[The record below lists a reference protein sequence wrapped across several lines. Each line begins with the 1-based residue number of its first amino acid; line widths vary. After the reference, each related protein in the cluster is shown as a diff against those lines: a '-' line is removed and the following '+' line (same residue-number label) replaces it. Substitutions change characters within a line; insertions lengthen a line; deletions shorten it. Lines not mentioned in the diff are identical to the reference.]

1 MFGAMLT
8 ACSEESVQDM
18 QPNHELRLYLG
29 AQHFTP
35 ETRTLP
41 AGFEAYPYTTPSDVQ
56 IQGYLTTDESG
67 AEPFQG
73 VFSPTASGL
82 PRWTSRMKINEA
94 KKDYYFY
101 GFLPKRA
108 GNTAS
113 IEPNNSLTPPVG
125 ETLSYKHGATLTI
138 HGLSAISAD
147 DVCVVVG
154 VKAYNTSAAATD
166 TPPAITAADPRA
178 DMTNR
183 WGKFDL
189 SITDDVT
196 NLYLLV
202 DHIYSRLVFNLKVDA
217 DYSKLRTIKVK
228 RMTLMSGDNASN
240 VVKTVKATVNI
251 GATDGTKSPISG
263 DDAHKIQLS
272 TETLGQPEPPTELFA
287 NATAPLVLTTTKQ
300 SVQAFFAASSI
311 ERFIL
316 ETTYDVYDATG
327 TVLIRENQTAQ
338 NIFSVSGQALESGQQ
353 SSFIIKVDPTY
364 LYVLADPDLDSP
376 TFTLQ

>member
-94 KKDYYFY
+94 NSNYYFY

-113 IEPNNSLTPPVG
+113 IALNTSLTP
-125 ETLSYKHGATLTI
+125 LSYAHGATLTI
-138 HGLSAISAD
+138 YGLSAISAD

-183 WGKFDL
+183 WGKFDV

-217 DYSKLRTIKVK
+217 EYSRLRTIKVK

-327 TVLIRENQTAQ
+327 TVLIREDQTAQ

-353 SSFIIKVDPTY
+353 SSFIITVDPTY

>member
-41 AGFEAYPYTTPSDVQ
+41 AGFEAYPYTTSSDVQ

-73 VFSPTASGL
+73 IFSPTASGL

-94 KKDYYFY
+94 NSNYYFY

-113 IEPNNSLTPPVG
+113 IELNTSLTPPTG
-125 ETLSYKHGATLTI
+125 ETLSYKHGAKLTI
-138 HGLSAISAD
+138 NGLSAISAD

-166 TPPAITAADPRA
+166 TPPAITDANPLA

-183 WGKFDL
+183 WGKFDV
-189 SITDDVT
+189 SIENDVT
-196 NLYLLV
+196 NVYLLV
-202 DHIYSRLVFNLKVDA
+202 DHIYSRLVFNLKVSDK
-217 DYSKLRTIKVK
+217 YSKLRTIKVK

-240 VVKTVKATVNI
+240 VVKTVKAEVKI
-251 GATDGTKSPISG
+251 GATDGTQNPISG

-272 TETLGQPEPPTELFA
+272 TETLGQPEPPVELL
-287 NATAPLVLTTTKQ
+287 TTPLELTTTAQ

-327 TVLIRENQTAQ
+327 TVLIREDQTAQ

-353 SSFIIKVDPTY
+353 SSFIITVDPTY

>member
-94 KKDYYFY
+94 KSNYYFY

-113 IEPNNSLTPPVG
+113 IEPNTSLTP
-125 ETLSYKHGATLTI
+125 LSYAHGATLTI
-138 HGLSAISAD
+138 NGLSAISAD

-166 TPPAITAADPRA
+166 TPPAITDANPLA

-183 WGKFDL
+183 WGKFDV
-189 SITDDVT
+189 SIDDDVT

-240 VVKTVKATVNI
+240 VVKTVKAEVRI
-251 GATDGTKSPISG
+251 GATDGTQSPISG
-263 DDAHKIQLS
+263 DDAHKILLS
-272 TETLGQPEPPTELFA
+272 TQTLGRPEPPTELFA
-287 NATAPLVLTTTKQ
+287 NETAPLVLTTTAQ

-327 TVLIRENQTAQ
+327 TVLIREDQTAQ

-353 SSFIIKVDPTY
+353 SSFIITVDPTY